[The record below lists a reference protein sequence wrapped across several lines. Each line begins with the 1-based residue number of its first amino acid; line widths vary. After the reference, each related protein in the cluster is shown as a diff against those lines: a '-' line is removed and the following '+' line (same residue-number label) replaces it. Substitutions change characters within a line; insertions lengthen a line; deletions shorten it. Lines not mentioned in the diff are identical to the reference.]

1 MKNKEFGKVENI
13 KGAFER
19 AIKGNGR
26 LHFLGLVSDG
36 GVHGHIDHLIAL
48 LTAAKEAN
56 VPEAYVHFIGDGR
69 DTAPKSAAGYMK
81 QLVEAM
87 EKLEYGKIADI
98 NGRYYAMDRD
108 KRWERVQI
116 AFDGM
121 TQAKG
126 TEASDPVKAIEDS
139 YGQGVTDEFLKP
151 IIINKEGQIKQDDT
165 IFCFNFRSDRMREI
179 AQAFGIAPCPFDS
192 PVPEN
197 IELFTMT
204 QYKGDFPFKI
214 AFPAQSMDNVLAEWL
229 AKNDVPQMHIAET
242 EKYAHVTFF
251 FNGGTE
257 AQFEKED
264 RGLVPSPKV
273 ATYDLQPEM
282 NAAGVA
288 EEVAKA
294 LDSGKYPFVMCNFA
308 PPDMVGHTGV
318 YEAAVKAC
326 HATDAA
332 IGVVLEACKRNG
344 YALFVTADHGNAEK
358 MLADDGKSPF
368 TAHTCAKVPFVMADK
383 EAKFAKDAQGAL
395 CDVAP
400 TILAYMGL
408 DIPKEMTGKSLL
420 A

>member
-13 KGAFER
+13 KGAFDR
-19 AIKGNGR
+19 AVAGNGR

-36 GVHGHIDHLIAL
+36 GVHGHIDHLVAL
-48 LTAAKEAN
+48 LTAAKEAG
-56 VPEAYVHFIGDGR
+56 VPESYVHFIGDGR
-69 DTAPKSAAGYMK
+69 DTAPKSAAKYMA
-81 QLVEAM
+81 QLVEAID
-87 EKLEYGKIADI
+87 KLQYGNIADI

-126 TEASDPVKAIEDS
+126 EFASDPVKAIEDS
-139 YGQGVTDEFLKP
+139 YETGVTDEFLKP
-151 IIINKEGQIKQDDT
+151 IIINKEGQIKDDDT

-192 PVPEN
+192 PVPKNLEV
-197 IELFTMT
+197 FTMT
-204 QYKGDFPFKI
+204 QYKSDYPFKI

-229 AKNDVPQMHIAET
+229 AKNDIPQAHIAET

-257 AQFEKED
+257 AQFPLEE
-264 RGLVPSPKV
+264 RGMVPSPKV

-288 EEVAKA
+288 EKVAEA
-294 LDSGKYPFVMCNFA
+294 LDSNKYPFVMCNFA

-318 YEAAVKAC
+318 YEAALKAV
-326 HATDAA
+326 HATDTA
-332 IGVVLEACKRNG
+332 IGVVLEACKKNG
-344 YALFVTADHGNAEK
+344 YTLFVTADHGNAEK
-358 MLADDGKSPF
+358 MYADDGKSPF
-368 TAHTCAKVPFVMADK
+368 TAHTTAKVPFVMADK
-383 EAKFAKDAQGAL
+383 HFKFAENVEGAL

-400 TILAYMGL
+400 TILDFMGI